1 MPATADITRSGYRA
15 AKDDGIADLWWPY
28 GPVVGRY
35 TIKAAAEQS
44 QGRMIQMLVRDGRGA
59 ATPMHVHRDAD
70 ETFYVIDGTISVF
83 VGDERMDAGPG
94 DYVYAPMGVPHAF
107 VVTSEHIEFLV
118 TFVGAGTEGPLG
130 AGVHGFFSEV
140 AVPVVQDEQPPAPA
154 MPDAAEFA
162 ARMTVYGIDLVGPP
176 PAV

>member
-1 MPATADITRSGYRA
+1 MPATADITRSGYSA

-118 TFVGAGTEGPLG
+118 TFVGAGTEGLSGQASTASSARWPCP
-130 AGVHGFFSEV
+130 SCRTSS
-140 AVPVVQDEQPPAPA
+140 PPRRRCPTRPSSPRA
-154 MPDAAEFA
+154 
-162 ARMTVYGIDLVGPP
+162 
-176 PAV
+176 